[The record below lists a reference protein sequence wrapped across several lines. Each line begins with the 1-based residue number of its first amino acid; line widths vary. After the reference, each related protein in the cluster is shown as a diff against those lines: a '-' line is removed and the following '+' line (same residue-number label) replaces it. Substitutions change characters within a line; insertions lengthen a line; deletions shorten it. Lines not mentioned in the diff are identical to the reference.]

1 MVLKKNIS
9 QQFTIAPHLFQALYL
24 IATNGKPDIKD
35 KQKLS
40 PVFQDFLDKSLDV
53 DVEKRSNATEL
64 LRHPFL
70 RLSKPLA
77 SLTPL
82 ILAAKEAA
90 KTHWGHLKVTEVI

>member
-1 MVLKKNIS
+1 M
-9 QQFTIAPHLFQALYL
+9 

-35 KQKLS
+35 KCKLS
-40 PVFQDFLDKSLDV
+40 SVFQDFLDKSLEV
-53 DVEKRSNATEL
+53 NVEQRGSASEL

-70 RLSKPLA
+70 RLAKPLA

-90 KTHWGHLKVTEVI
+90 KGH